1 MNKVTPQDSPAN
13 AYVELGVVR
22 LRSVESVTNSK
33 INGDLEQ
40 IMLENDKA
48 APNRSISSLQPQHP
62 LDDSHPV
69 LICVALPRMLWKML
83 NCSWPVCW
91 PPATRQSLVSK
102 GPPGPVV
109 QMIGRRPMAFEIART
124 RLSEQSY
131 EHTQNNEGP

>member
-40 IMLENDKA
+40 IVLENDKA

-62 LDDSHPV
+62 LDDSPSVDLRGVAEDALEDVELLLAGV
-69 LICVALPRMLWKML
+69 LAAS
-83 NCSWPVCW
+83 N
-91 PPATRQSLVSK
+91 T
-102 GPPGPVV
+102 PVV
-109 QMIGRRPMAFEIART
+109 GVKGTTGAGRPDDRT
-124 RLSEQSY
+124 ETHGVRDCAD
-131 EHTQNNEGP
+131 TVV